1 MIVSNLVARA
11 LDFATTAHTGQT
23 RKESGVPYIL
33 HPIAVSN
40 ILVQWNE
47 KYELFHWPND
57 AENAF
62 AAALLHDVLEDCE
75 GYTSIDIRQAFGES
89 IAEHVIGLTKASLN
103 STESRAV
110 RKAQDN
116 EFLEKQ
122 SEIVQIIKV
131 ADIYHNSLDILQSKD
146 TKWAMKFLDEKI
158 DCVSVAL
165 TKVPVDLRLFITVH
179 LSKAKLELLRR
190 ELDLSAVI

>member
-1 MIVSNLVARA
+1 MNRYNIVARA
-11 LDFATTAHTGQT
+11 LDFATTAHAGQT
-23 RKESGVPYIL
+23 RKESGLPYIL

-40 ILVQWNE
+40 ILVQWNQ
-47 KYELFHWPND
+47 KYELFKGVN
-57 AENAF
+57 AGENVS
-62 AAALLHDVLEDCE
+62 AAALLHDVIEDCE
-75 GYTSIDIRQAFGES
+75 GYTERDIVYNFGET
-89 IAEHVIGLTKASLN
+89 IAEYVVGLTKASLH
-103 STESRAV
+103 SKESRAV

-122 SEIVQIIKV
+122 SEIIQIIKV

-190 ELDLSAVI
+190 EWDLSAVI